1 MENTRGSHHGGVGL
15 QAEGNRH
22 PEMETQQLLPSTPTA
37 HSRTNTHRSHRASIS
52 NVSSVSSVEPGGER
66 KYSYGFI
73 CTARSNTH
81 SEPQWMPFALRWH
94 FITTAAGFSIS
105 CAAITFALYRYSH
118 NNNGLCAEDSAMPGW
133 KFIPTLI
140 AVVYTQLTGII
151 LGAVKRTGP
160 FARMGKTDGRI
171 PVARYTLLEKA
182 KPWWTTLTRG
192 FQRRRNG
199 GSWNWVT
206 ILSCGTYILA
216 ILGISP
222 MSAALLRTKGIHQTS
237 PETLARLAMRNGLM
251 LQPRAERDTYLR
263 TMGAIFQ
270 NYSSSPWITDEFVIL
285 PFWSRD
291 SVDTGSRWDYKV
303 QDSGTWE
310 ANTTVF
316 HADLVCA
323 KLDMKKNDMYL
334 RHAPEEWQEDG
345 EKFYQ
350 ASVLL
355 ESNNGCQFNLT
366 VNVSDTALTTDWI
379 SWSDINNITSDD
391 YSMSDAIVQWNEHC
405 HEDEIIMMSSPW
417 LPRQDITPIDE
428 FLQNMTML
436 AYACHTNHSMATIP
450 TRATASSGTLSV
462 EFDENLF
469 HQIRTPVPPTVLDL
483 LELRKAYTDIKWSD
497 FVPHETKTSDI
508 EIDLYDVPFTG
519 PAAILGEPYNF
530 SIPRMMADSQLPVVA
545 AQFRRRFFA
554 EIVGGSLQR
563 TEVLEERSTAG
574 HRLGSVRI
582 VLVSGQAACIICA
595 LLLICFVFFLGI
607 LWETRAAKT
616 TLNISQDPSTLLG
629 TSIWGSGDA
638 MVLRGFT
645 KLDLATRKT
654 LKEELAGKVFYSKH
668 GKLRESEANIQ
679 DDHESTYLHNC
690 WCIF

>member
-1 MENTRGSHHGGVGL
+1 M
-15 QAEGNRH
+15 
-22 PEMETQQLLPSTPTA
+22 
-37 HSRTNTHRSHRASIS
+37 
-52 NVSSVSSVEPGGER
+52 EPGGER

-81 SEPQWMPFALRWH
+81 ADSSWMPFALRWY
-94 FITTAAGFSIS
+94 FITTAAGFSIT

-118 NNNGLCAEDSAMPGW
+118 NNNGLCAEDSAIPGW

-199 GSWNWVT
+199 GLWNWVT
-206 ILSCGTYILA
+206 ILSCSTYILA

-222 MSAALLRTKGIHQTS
+222 MSAALLRTKEIHQTS
-237 PETLARLAMRNGLM
+237 PETLARLEMRNGLM

-270 NYSSSPWITDEFVIL
+270 NYSSSPWITDDFVIL
-285 PFWSRD
+285 PFWPQD
-291 SVDTGSRWDYKV
+291 SVDSGSRWDYKV

-323 KLDMKKNDMYL
+323 KLDMKKKDMYL
-334 RHAPEEWQEDG
+334 RHAPEGWEEEP
-345 EKFYQ
+345 EKEFYQ

-355 ESNNGCQFNLT
+355 ESNQGCQFNLT
-366 VNVSDTALTTDWI
+366 VDVEYHALTTDWI
-379 SWSDINNITSDD
+379 FWSDVNNITLSD
-391 YSMSDAIVQWNEHC
+391 YMIPNPMVRFNEHC
-405 HEDEIIMMSSPW
+405 HESEIIMMSTPW
-417 LPRQDITPIDE
+417 WLRQDITPTDR
-428 FLQNMTML
+428 FLENMTML
-436 AYACHTNHSMATIP
+436 AYACHSNHSMATIP
-450 TRATASSGTLSV
+450 VRATASSGTLSV

-469 HQIRTPVPPTVLDL
+469 HQIRTPVPPTILDL
-483 LELRKAYTDIKWSD
+483 LELRKIYTDIKWSD
-497 FVPHETKTSDI
+497 FVPQESKTSDTN
-508 EIDLYDVPFTG
+508 IDLYDVPFEG
-519 PAAILGEPYNF
+519 PAAILGVPYNF
-530 SIPRMMADSQLPVVA
+530 SIPRMMADSQLPVFA
-545 AQFRRRFFA
+545 ARFRRRFFA
-554 EIVGGSLQR
+554 ETVGGSLQR
-563 TEVLEERSTAG
+563 TEVLQERSTTG
-574 HRLGSVRI
+574 RRLGSVRT
-582 VLVSGQAACIICA
+582 VLVSGQAAWIICA
-595 LLLICFVFFLGI
+595 LLLICCFFFLGI

-616 TLNISQDPSTLLG
+616 TLSICQDPSTLLG
-629 TSIWGSGDA
+629 TSMWGSGDA
-638 MVLRGFT
+638 MVLRSFT

-654 LKEELAGKVFYSKH
+654 LKEELAGKVFFSKH
-668 GKLRESEANIQ
+668 GKLRESEAGIQ
-679 DDHESTYLHNC
+679 DDHKSTYPRNYR
-690 WCIF
+690 CIF

>member
-1 MENTRGSHHGGVGL
+1 
-15 QAEGNRH
+15 
-22 PEMETQQLLPSTPTA
+22 
-37 HSRTNTHRSHRASIS
+37 
-52 NVSSVSSVEPGGER
+52 
-66 KYSYGFI
+66 
-73 CTARSNTH
+73 
-81 SEPQWMPFALRWH
+81 
-94 FITTAAGFSIS
+94 
-105 CAAITFALYRYSH
+105 
-118 NNNGLCAEDSAMPGW
+118 MPGW

-206 ILSCGTYILA
+206 ILSCSTYILA

-222 MSAALLRTKGIHQTS
+222 MSAALLRTKEIHQTS
-237 PETLARLAMRNGLM
+237 PETLARLEMRNGLM

-270 NYSSSPWITDEFVIL
+270 NYSSSPWITDDFVIL
-285 PFWSRD
+285 PFWPQD

-323 KLDMKKNDMYL
+323 KLDMKKKDMYL
-334 RHAPEEWQEDG
+334 RHAPEGWEE
-345 EKFYQ
+345 EPEKKFYQ

-355 ESNNGCQFNLT
+355 ESNEGCQFNLT
-366 VNVSDTALTTDWI
+366 VDVEYHALTTDWI
-379 SWSDINNITSDD
+379 SWSDINNITSED
-391 YSMSDAIVQWNEHC
+391 YPMSDAIVQSNEHC
-405 HEDEIIMMSSPW
+405 HENEIVMMSTPW
-417 LPRQDITPIDE
+417 WPRQDITPTE
-428 FLQNMTML
+428 KFLQNMTML
-436 AYACHTNHSMATIP
+436 AYACHTSHSMATIP
-450 TRATASSGTLSV
+450 ARATASSGTLSV

-469 HQIRTPVPPTVLDL
+469 HQIGTPVPPTVLDL

-563 TEVLEERSTAG
+563 TEVLEERATAG